1 MTYVDLVFPV
11 TAWDSVLGSAS
22 GIGEGGLEPA
32 LGGTGLKFS
41 GSKPNLTGLPKG
53 FDNSSSSS

>member
-1 MTYVDLVFPV
+1 M
-11 TAWDSVLGSAS
+11 LGSAS
-22 GIGEGGLEPA
+22 GTDEEGLEPA

-41 GSKPNLTGLPKG
+41 GSKLSLTGLPNG